1 MPDFST
7 VQESGTQISSDTPRG
22 TRRTP
27 DGVSVQ
33 ALPSERENLRSSSPT
48 HDDDL
53 SHVTLLDSKP
63 NPFLTE
69 EDTNIIRSVRENLVR
84 DHADVYGTLKL
95 EGVSDGWFAV
105 AMNFIESRGNGKISA
120 PVPYFTRAFVNLFL
134 NLASGVS
141 AESDENLAKCINAEY
156 DRSQRLREKY
166 GVTPQPLTPDQ
177 EEQRRA
183 FNAELLRSQP

>member
-1 MPDFST
+1 MC
-7 VQESGTQISSDTPRG
+7 
-22 TRRTP
+22 
-27 DGVSVQ
+27 
-33 ALPSERENLRSSSPT
+33 
-48 HDDDL
+48 H
-53 SHVTLLDSKP
+53 
-63 NPFLTE
+63 
-69 EDTNIIRSVRENLVR
+69 
-84 DHADVYGTLKL
+84 GTLKL

-166 GVTPQPLTPDQ
+166 GRNASAPYSGP
-177 EEQRRA
+177 RRA
-183 FNAELLRSQP
+183 ASCIQCRVAEVATLIP